1 MKRYIWKKN
10 PKVPTI
16 VVVGAGFAGINFVKA
31 VRKRDCEVVIIDKH
45 NYHQFQP
52 LLYQV
57 AISGLEPDSIVSP
70 VRRLFNQSE
79 NVHYV
84 MGELMEVHQDQK
96 TIELNV
102 GTLEY
107 DHLVIAT
114 GSRTNYYGNANIEKY
129 AFGLKDIN
137 DALSLRSWVLQ
148 QLEAASLHP
157 EEDSYTHYVVA
168 GGGPAGIEMAGALA
182 EFRSMLLAK
191 DYPRVNKTHFEIT
204 LIAGSGPLL
213 SAMSERA
220 QQHAAQVLDKMGVEV
235 IYNARVT
242 DFDGNEVSYLQGETT
257 HRIAAKTLIWTAG
270 VTCQSIK
277 GLSAECY
284 THQNRLKVDAQL
296 RVANATE
303 VYAIGDIA
311 YLETEAFPKGLPMV
325 AQTAIQQGRF
335 LAKNLLEGGK
345 DAFVYKDKGS
355 MATIGMRDA
364 VADVNSIFVNG
375 RIGWFLWSMV
385 HLISITSFRN
395 RLTTG
400 FSWLLKY
407 LSYDKANQ
415 LIIRRVHR

>member
-10 PKVPTI
+10 TKIPTI

-84 MGELMEVHQDQK
+84 MGELLRVDQQARSV
-96 TIELNV
+96 ELDV
-102 GTLEY
+102 STLEY

-114 GSRTNYYGNANIEKY
+114 GSRTNFNGNANIEKY

-157 EEDSYTHYVVA
+157 DEDSYTHFVVA

-191 DYPRVNKTHFEIT
+191 DYPRVNKSHFEIT

-213 SAMSERA
+213 AAMSERS
-220 QQHAAQVLDKMGVEV
+220 QQHAAAVLERMGVEV
-235 IYNARVT
+235 VYNARVN
-242 DFDGNEVSYLQGETT
+242 DFDGSTVVYTQNDEAKT
-257 HRIAAKTLIWTAG
+257 IAAKTLIWTAG
-270 VTCQSIK
+270 VTCDSIE
-277 GLSAECY
+277 GLSSECY
-284 THQNRLKVDAQL
+284 THQNRLLVDDRL
-296 RVANATE
+296 RVANAEE

-311 YLETEAFPKGLPMV
+311 YLETAEFPRGLPMV

-375 RIGWFLWSMV
+375 RTGWFLWSMV

-400 FSWLLKY
+400 FNWLLKY

-415 LIIRRVHR
+415 LIIRRVKR